1 MASKTKLKRQ
11 ITIETHSVTII
22 RTNDKSNSVFCEI
35 CQQIVTAFS
44 IDQFASLFQM
54 DLDEVCRQ
62 IESGKIHLT
71 TSEGNPP
78 VCGNSLVN

>member
-1 MASKTKLKRQ
+1 MAGKTKQKRQ

-22 RTNDKSNSVFCEI
+22 RTKNKSNSVFCEI

-44 IDQFASLFQM
+44 IDQFANLFQM
-54 DLDEVCRQ
+54 DLDEVYRR

-71 TSEGNPP
+71 NNECNPP
-78 VCGNSLVN
+78 ALI